1 MTITQLHYVLAVA
14 ENQNFTKAAEKCF
27 VTQPTLS
34 MQIQK
39 LEDEL
44 DVLIFDRSKK
54 PIELT
59 DVGRKIVNQAK
70 NIVNESNRI
79 QDIVD
84 QQKGFIGGEFK
95 LGIIPTIMPTLL
107 PLFLKTFIKKYP
119 KIKLKIEELTTDDI
133 ISRLNEGHLDA
144 AIAATPLEIESI
156 IERVLYFEPFV
167 GYIPEHH
174 RLHSKQ
180 KINTSDLDI
189 EDMLLLEDGHCFRD
203 GVINLCKT
211 FKNQVDSNF
220 QLESGSIETL
230 IKLSNEGLGMTLLP
244 YLHTLD
250 LNDKAKANLH
260 HFNEPTPAREVSLL
274 YHKSELKMQII
285 EAIQTVISGIIR
297 GAIAFQ
303 NVEIISPLLNKIE
316 KVLSENQANNYI

>member
-1 MTITQLHYVLAVA
+1 MTITQLYYVLAVA
-14 ENQNFTKAAEKCF
+14 EHQNFTKAAEKCF

-44 DVLIFDRSKK
+44 DILIFDRSKK

-59 DVGRKIVNQAK
+59 DVGRKIVTQAK
-70 NIVNESNRI
+70 NIVNESYRI

-107 PLFLKTFIKKYP
+107 PMFLKTFIKKYP
-119 KIKLKIEELTTDDI
+119 KIKLKIEELNTEEI
-133 ISRLNEGHLDA
+133 INRINEGHLDA
-144 AIAATPLEIESI
+144 AIAATPLENENIK
-156 IERVLYFEPFV
+156 ERVLYFEPFV
-167 GYIPEHH
+167 AYIPKGHKMH
-174 RLHSKQ
+174 TMG
-180 KINTSDLDI
+180 KIKVDDLVI

-203 GVINLCKT
+203 GVINLCKA
-211 FKNQVDSNF
+211 FKNHEDDKF

-250 LNDKAKANLH
+250 LNNTAKENLH
-260 HFNEPTPAREVSLL
+260 YFEEPSPAREVSII

-285 EAIQTVISGIIR
+285 EAMQTVISGIIR
-297 GAIAFQ
+297 GAIKFQ
-303 NVEIISPLLNKIE
+303 DVKIISPLPK
-316 KVLSENQANNYI
+316 K

>member
-1 MTITQLHYVLAVA
+1 MTITQLKYALAIA
-14 ENQNFTKAAEKCF
+14 EHKNFTKAAEKCF

-34 MQIQK
+34 TQIQK

-44 DVLIFDRSKK
+44 SIIIFDRSKK
-54 PIELT
+54 PIEVT
-59 DVGRKIVNQAK
+59 DVGRKIIYQAR
-70 NIVNESNRI
+70 NIVNEADRI

-84 QQKGFIGGEFK
+84 QQKGFIGGEFR

-107 PLFLKTFIKKYP
+107 PMFLKNFIKKYP
-119 KIKLKIEELTTDDI
+119 KVKLKIEELTTEDI
-133 ISRLNEGHLDA
+133 LTRINDGHLDA
-144 AIAATPLEIESI
+144 AIVATPLESDTIK
-156 IERVLYFEPFV
+156 ERVLYYEPFV
-167 GYIPEHH
+167 AYIPDNH
-174 RLHSKQ
+174 RLKD
-180 KINTSDLDI
+180 KKEINITDLDI

-203 GVINLCKT
+203 GVINLCKAL
-211 FKNQVDSNF
+211 KDQIDDSF

-250 LNDKAKANLH
+250 IKENLNPNLRHFKA
-260 HFNEPTPAREVSLL
+260 PSPAREVSII

-285 EAIQTVISGIIR
+285 DAMHHLISGIIR

-303 NVEIISPLLNKIE
+303 DVNIISPKPNK
-316 KVLSENQANNYI
+316 

>member
-1 MTITQLHYVLAVA
+1 MTITQLYYVLAVA

-39 LEDEL
+39 LEDQL
-44 DVLIFDRSKK
+44 DVKIFDRSKK

-59 DVGRKIVNQAK
+59 DVGRKIVTQAK
-70 NIVNESNRI
+70 NIVNESYRI

-84 QQKGFIGGEFK
+84 QQKGFVGGEFR

-107 PLFLKTFIKKYP
+107 PMFLKNFIKKHP
-119 KIKLKIEELTTDDI
+119 KVKLKIEELTTEEI
-133 ISRLNEGHLDA
+133 IMRIKEGHLDA
-144 AIAATPLEIESI
+144 AIASTPLEDENIK
-156 IERVLYFEPFV
+156 ERVLYFEPFV
-167 GYIPEHH
+167 SYIPKGH
-174 RLHSKQ
+174 RLHTMK
-180 KINTSDLDI
+180 KINVSDLDI
-189 EDMLLLEDGHCFRD
+189 DDMLLLEDGHCFKD
-203 GVINLCKT
+203 GVINLCKA
-211 FKNQVDSNF
+211 FKNHADDKF

-250 LNDKAKANLH
+250 IREKESENLH
-260 HFNEPTPAREVSLL
+260 YFNDPPPAREVSII

-285 EAIQTVISGIIR
+285 EALQDVISGIIR
-297 GAIAFQ
+297 GAITFQ
-303 NVEIISPLLNKIE
+303 NVNIISPLPK
-316 KVLSENQANNYI
+316 K